1 MRGLLRGSFS
11 RFLGGDC
18 FDLRFFGG
26 GIDALARK
34 SQEFPFSFRFLR
46 PRRDFCGD
54 FSFFEDS
61 PIVTTKETPAIF
73 AFLDSGGGYT

>member
-1 MRGLLRGSFS
+1 MI
-11 RFLGGDC
+11 C
-18 FDLRFFGG
+18 VFFGG
-26 GIDALARK
+26 IGALARK

-46 PRRDFCGD
+46 PRGDFCGD

-73 AFLDSGGGYT
+73 AFLDIGGGYT